1 VTGAVP
7 GAAVEIT
14 GLRKHF
20 GRLEVLRGVDC
31 TVWPARV
38 TALIGPNGAGKSTL
52 MKTLLGLIHPDGG
65 RAVVLGHVI
74 NGGSAYRAR
83 IGYMP
88 QAAHFPENL
97 RGREVLRMLRTLR
110 GAGGDEDVEL
120 LEAFALGAELEKP
133 VRTLSGG
140 TRQKL
145 NAALAFLFRPD
156 LLVLD
161 EPTAGLDP
169 VASGILKDKIRRAE
183 SAGVTILVASH
194 VMSELEE
201 LASDMVFLLD
211 GVARFQGPIAELKS
225 ATGESRLEQAVARV
239 MIEGAR

>member
-1 VTGAVP
+1 
-7 GAAVEIT
+7 
-14 GLRKHF
+14 
-20 GRLEVLRGVDC
+20 
-31 TVWPARV
+31 
-38 TALIGPNGAGKSTL
+38 
-52 MKTLLGLIHPDGG
+52 
-65 RAVVLGHVI
+65 
-74 NGGSAYRAR
+74 
-83 IGYMP
+83 MP

-110 GAGGDEDVEL
+110 GAGGTEDAEL

-183 SAGVTILVASH
+183 SAGITILVASH

-201 LASDMVFLLD
+201 LASDVVFLLD
-211 GVARFQGPIAELKS
+211 GVARFEGPIAALKS
-225 ATGESRLEQAVARV
+225 ATGESKLEQAVARV
-239 MIEGAR
+239 MIGGAR

>member
-1 VTGAVP
+1 VTGPAP
-7 GAAVEIT
+7 DAAVEIT
-14 GLRKHF
+14 GLRKRF

-31 TVWPARV
+31 TVRPARV
-38 TALIGPNGAGKSTL
+38 TALVGPNGAGKSTL
-52 MKTLLGLIHPDGG
+52 MKTLLGMIHPDGG

-110 GAGGDEDVEL
+110 GTGGSEDTEL
-120 LEAFALGAELEKP
+120 LEAFGLGAELEKP

-201 LASDMVFLLD
+201 LADDVVFLLE
-211 GVARFQGPIAELKS
+211 GVARFEGPIAALKS

-239 MIEGAR
+239 MIEGVG

>member
-1 VTGAVP
+1 MTRADAV
-7 GAAVEIT
+7 AAVEVSD
-14 GLRKHF
+14 LRKRF
-20 GRLEVLRGVDC
+20 GKLEVLRGVDC
-31 TVWPARV
+31 AVLPARV
-38 TALIGPNGAGKSTL
+38 TALVGPNGAGKTTL
-52 MKTLLGLIHPDGG
+52 IKTLLGLIRADSG

-74 NGGSAYRAR
+74 NGGSGYRAR

-97 RGREVLRMLRTLR
+97 RGREVLRMLRELR
-110 GAGGDEDVEL
+110 GAGGGEDLEL
-120 LEAFALGAELEKP
+120 LEAFTLGPELDKP

-169 VASGILKDKIRRAE
+169 VASGVLKEKIRRAE

-201 LASDMVFLLD
+201 LARDVVFLLE
-211 GVARFQGPIAELKS
+211 GTARFQGPIAALKA
-225 ATGESRLEQAVARV
+225 ATGEVRLEQAVARV
-239 MIEGAR
+239 MMEGAR

>member
-1 VTGAVP
+1 MTGTAP
-7 GAAVEIT
+7 HATVELA
-14 GLRKHF
+14 GLRKRF

-31 TVWPARV
+31 TVLPARV
-38 TALIGPNGAGKSTL
+38 TALVGPNGAGKSTL
-52 MKTLLGLIHPDGG
+52 IKTLLGLIRADAG
-65 RAVVLGHVI
+65 RTVVLGHLI

-97 RGREVLRMLRTLR
+97 RGSEVLRMLRTLR
-110 GAGGDEDVEL
+110 EGGGEDLEL
-120 LEAFALGAELEKP
+120 LEAFALGPELEKP

-169 VASGILKDKIRRAE
+169 VASGILKAKIRRAE
-183 SAGVTILVASH
+183 AMGVTILVASH

-201 LASDMVFLLD
+201 LARDVVFLLD
-211 GVARFQGPIAELKS
+211 GSVRFQGSIADLKT
-225 ATGESRLEQAVARV
+225 ATGETRLEQAVARV
-239 MIEGAR
+239 MMGRGG

>member
-1 VTGAVP
+1 MMS
-7 GAAVEIT
+7 AAIEVA
-14 GLRKHF
+14 GLRKRF

-31 TVWPARV
+31 AVAAGRV
-38 TALIGPNGAGKSTL
+38 TALVGPNGAGKTTL
-52 MKTLLGLIHPDGG
+52 IKTLLGLVRTDAGQ
-65 RAVVLGHVI
+65 ASVLGHRLD
-74 NGGSAYRAR
+74 GSSRYRSR

-97 RGREVLRMLRTLR
+97 RGREVIGMLHSLR
-110 GAGGDEDVEL
+110 GNGGNDDREL
-120 LEAFALGAELEKP
+120 IESFGLESDLDKP

-169 VASGILKDKIRRAE
+169 IASGVLKAKIRQVEAVG
-183 SAGVTILVASH
+183 ATVLVASH

-201 LASDMVFLLD
+201 LATDLVFLLD
-211 GVARFQGPIAELKS
+211 GTVQFQGPIADLKA
-225 ATGESRLEQAVARV
+225 ATGEARLERAVAQV
-239 MIEGAR
+239 MTAGRA

>member
-1 VTGAVP
+1 MTLPDAV
-7 GAAVEIT
+7 AAVEIS
-14 GLRKHF
+14 GLRKRF

-31 TVWPARV
+31 AVLPARV
-38 TALIGPNGAGKSTL
+38 TALVGPNGAGKTTL
-52 MKTLLGLIHPDGG
+52 IKTLLGLIRADAG

-74 NGGSAYRAR
+74 NGGSGYRAR

-97 RGREVLRMLRTLR
+97 RGREVLRMLRELR
-110 GAGGDEDVEL
+110 GAGGGEDLEL
-120 LEAFALGAELEKP
+120 LESFALGPELDQP

-169 VASGILKDKIRRAE
+169 VASGVLKDKLRRAE

-201 LASDMVFLLD
+201 LARDVVFLLD
-211 GVARFQGPIAELKS
+211 GTARFQGPIAELKA
-225 ATGESRLEQAVARV
+225 ATGEARLEQAVARV
-239 MIEGAR
+239 MMEGAR

>member
-1 VTGAVP
+1 MTATGAT
-7 GAAVEIT
+7 ATVELS
-14 GLRKHF
+14 GLRKRF
-20 GRLEVLRGVDC
+20 GRLEVLRGVDGA
-31 TVWPARV
+31 VWPARV
-38 TALIGPNGAGKSTL
+38 TALVGPNGAGKSTL
-52 MKTLLGLIHPDGG
+52 IKALLGLIRLDSG

-97 RGREVLRMLRTLR
+97 RGMEVLGMLRALR
-110 GAGGDEDVEL
+110 GAAGGEDLEL
-120 LEAFALGAELEKP
+120 LETFALGPELDKP

-169 VASGILKDKIRRAE
+169 VASGVLKDKIRRAE
-183 SAGVTILVASH
+183 LAGATILVASH

-201 LASDMVFLLD
+201 LARDVVFLLD
-211 GVARFQGPIAELKS
+211 GTARFQGPIADLKA
-225 ATGESRLEQAVARV
+225 ATGEVWLERAVARV
-239 MIEGAR
+239 MTEGAK